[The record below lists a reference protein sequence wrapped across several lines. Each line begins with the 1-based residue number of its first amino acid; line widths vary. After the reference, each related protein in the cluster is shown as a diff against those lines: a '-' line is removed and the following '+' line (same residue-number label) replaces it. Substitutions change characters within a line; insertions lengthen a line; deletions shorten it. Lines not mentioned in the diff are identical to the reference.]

1 LPTFFI
7 VTAQARIYYPAMP
20 ARALSTATISFGLV
34 SIPVKLY
41 SAAESKAALAFNQI
55 HKKDGSRVKQ
65 QLISSRTGEVVP
77 REEIVKGY
85 EFAKD
90 QYVLF
95 EAEELKALEAAAT
108 HTIDI
113 TEFLKAEQVERRYLD
128 KVYYLGTDKGG
139 ARAYKLLAQVLVD
152 TGRIA
157 IGKYAARGKQY
168 LVMVRPMEN
177 GLVME
182 QLHYPDE
189 LRAFSEVPIED
200 ATLKPAELKLATQ
213 LVEQAASDEFKPE
226 TYKDEVRER
235 MLALI
240 QRKVEGEDITLA
252 PMHEPE
258 HKIIDIMEALKASL
272 AAGKKPAQAA
282 DDAGRDAGENKA
294 ASKPKVAAKKRA
306 AK

>member
-1 LPTFFI
+1 
-7 VTAQARIYYPAMP
+7 MP

-55 HKKDGSRVKQ
+55 HKKDGARVKQ
-65 QLISSRTGEVVP
+65 QLISSRSGEVVP

-113 TEFLKAEQVERRYLD
+113 TEFLQGRAGRAALSRQGLLPRHRQGRRARLQAARA
-128 KVYYLGTDKGG
+128 G
-139 ARAYKLLAQVLVD
+139 ARSTPAAS
-152 TGRIA
+152 R

-177 GLVME
+177 GLVDGAAA
-182 QLHYPDE
+182 LSR
-189 LRAFSEVPIED
+189 RAARVQRGAD
-200 ATLKPAELKLATQ
+200 RGRH
-213 LVEQAASDEFKPE
+213 ASSRPSSSS
-226 TYKDEVRER
+226 RR
-235 MLALI
+235 
-240 QRKVEGEDITLA
+240 
-252 PMHEPE
+252 
-258 HKIIDIMEALKASL
+258 SSS
-272 AAGKKPAQAA
+272 
-282 DDAGRDAGENKA
+282 
-294 ASKPKVAAKKRA
+294 SKPPATSSSPRTTRTKCASACWR
-306 AK
+306 

>member
-1 LPTFFI
+1 
-7 VTAQARIYYPAMP
+7 MP

-41 SAAESKAALAFNQI
+41 SAAESKAALSFNQI
-55 HKKDGSRVKQ
+55 HKKDGARVKQ

-77 REEIVKGY
+77 REDIVKGY

-95 EAEELKALEAAAT
+95 EAEELKALEAQAT

-113 TEFLKAEQVERRYLD
+113 TEFLKAEQIERRYLD

-152 TGRIA
+152 TGRVA

-200 ATLKPAELKLATQ
+200 ATLKPAEIKLATQ

-226 TYKDEVRER
+226 SYKDEVRER

-252 PMHEPE
+252 PTAEPE

-272 AAGKKPAQAA
+272 AAGKKPAQATA
-282 DDAGRDAGENKA
+282 DEKPAPA
-294 ASKPKVAAKKRA
+294 AKPRAAAKKRA

>member
-1 LPTFFI
+1 
-7 VTAQARIYYPAMP
+7 MP

-65 QLISSRTGEVVP
+65 QLISSRTGEIVP
-77 REEIVKGY
+77 REDIVKGY

-95 EAEELKALEAAAT
+95 EAEELKSLEAVAT

-128 KVYYLGTDKGG
+128 KVYYLGTEKGG

-152 TGRIA
+152 TGRVA

-189 LRAFSEVPIED
+189 LRSFSEVPIED
-200 ATLKPAELKLATQ
+200 ATVKPAELKLATQ
-213 LVEQAASDEFKPE
+213 LVEQAATDEFHPE
-226 TYKDEVRER
+226 QYKDEVRER
-235 MLALI
+235 MMSLI
-240 QRKVEGEDITLA
+240 ERKIEGEDITLTPTA
-252 PMHEPE
+252 EPE
-258 HKIIDIMEALKASL
+258 HKIIDIMAALKASL

-282 DDAGRDAGENKA
+282 EAAEKKPAKA
-294 ASKPKVAAKKRA
+294 KAPAKKRA

>member
-1 LPTFFI
+1 
-7 VTAQARIYYPAMP
+7 MP

-41 SAAESKAALAFNQI
+41 SAAESKAALSFNQI
-55 HKKDGSRVKQ
+55 HKKDGARVKQ
-65 QLISSRTGEVVP
+65 QLVSSRSGEVVP

-139 ARAYKLLAQVLVD
+139 ARAYKLLAQVLID

-189 LRAFSEVPIED
+189 LRSFSEVPIED

-213 LVEQAASDEFKPE
+213 LVEQAASNEFQPE
-226 TYKDEVRER
+226 LYKDEVRER

-252 PMHEPE
+252 PTAEPE

-282 DDAGRDAGENKA
+282 ADENKTA
-294 ASKPKVAAKKRA
+294 AKPKAAAKKRA

>member
-1 LPTFFI
+1 
-7 VTAQARIYYPAMP
+7 MP
-20 ARALSTATISFGLV
+20 ARAISTATISFGLV

-55 HKKDGSRVKQ
+55 HKKDGARVKQ
-65 QLISSRTGEVVP
+65 QLISSRSGEVVP

-128 KVYYLGTDKGG
+128 KVYYLGTEKGG
-139 ARAYKLLAQVLVD
+139 ARAYKLLSQVLVD
-152 TGRIA
+152 TGRVA

-189 LRAFSEVPIED
+189 LRSFSEVPIED
-200 ATLKPAELKLATQ
+200 ATVKPAELKLATQ

-226 TYKDEVRER
+226 LYKDEVRER

-252 PMHEPE
+252 PTAEPE

-282 DDAGRDAGENKA
+282 DKKPA
-294 ASKPKVAAKKRA
+294 AKPKTAAKKRA

>member
-1 LPTFFI
+1 
-7 VTAQARIYYPAMP
+7 MP

-95 EAEELKALEAAAT
+95 EAEELKALEAAPT

-113 TEFLKAEQVERRYLD
+113 TEFLKAEQIERRYLD
-128 KVYYLGTDKGG
+128 KVYYLGTEKGG
-139 ARAYKLLAQVLVD
+139 ARAYKLLAQVLVE
-152 TGRIA
+152 TGRVA

-189 LRAFSEVPIED
+189 LRSFSEVPIED
-200 ATLKPAELKLATQ
+200 AIVKPAELKLATQ
-213 LVEQAASDEFKPE
+213 LVEQAASEAFNPE
-226 TYKDEVRER
+226 SYKDEVRER

-252 PMHEPE
+252 PTAEPE

-282 DDAGRDAGENKA
+282 ADEKKA
-294 ASKPKVAAKKRA
+294 AAKPKAAAKKRA

>member
-1 LPTFFI
+1 
-7 VTAQARIYYPAMP
+7 MP

-65 QLISSRTGEVVP
+65 QLISARSGEVVP

-113 TEFLKAEQVERRYLD
+113 TEFLKAEQIDRRYLD
-128 KVYYLGTDKGG
+128 KVYYLGTEKGG

-152 TGRIA
+152 TGRVA

-200 ATLKPAELKLATQ
+200 ATVKPAELKLATQ
-213 LVEQAASDEFKPE
+213 LVEQAASEEFKPE
-226 TYKDEVRER
+226 SYKDEVRER

-252 PMHEPE
+252 PTAEPE

-282 DDAGRDAGENKA
+282 DDKKVTADRPKA
-294 ASKPKVAAKKRA
+294 AAKKRA

>member
-1 LPTFFI
+1 
-7 VTAQARIYYPAMP
+7 
-20 ARALSTATISFGLV
+20 
-34 SIPVKLY
+34 
-41 SAAESKAALAFNQI
+41 
-55 HKKDGSRVKQ
+55 
-65 QLISSRTGEVVP
+65 
-77 REEIVKGY
+77 
-85 EFAKD
+85 
-90 QYVLF
+90 
-95 EAEELKALEAAAT
+95 
-108 HTIDI
+108 
-113 TEFLKAEQVERRYLD
+113 
-128 KVYYLGTDKGG
+128 
-139 ARAYKLLAQVLVD
+139 VLVD

-189 LRAFSEVPIED
+189 LRSFSEVPVED
-200 ATLKPAELKLATQ
+200 AELKPAELKLATQ

-226 TYKDEVRER
+226 LYKDEVRER

-252 PMHEPE
+252 PTAEPE

-272 AAGKKPAQAA
+272 AAGNSRKPAQAA
-282 DDAGRDAGENKA
+282 DDAGRDARGRATLGAVAEKKTA
-294 ASKPKVAAKKRA
+294 VKPKAAAKKRA

>member
-1 LPTFFI
+1 
-7 VTAQARIYYPAMP
+7 MP
-20 ARALSTATISFGLV
+20 ARALSAATISFGLV

-77 REEIVKGY
+77 RDEIVKGY

-113 TEFLKAEQVERRYLD
+113 TEFLKAEQIERRYLD

-139 ARAYKLLAQVLVD
+139 ARAYKLLAQVLLD
-152 TGRIA
+152 TGRVA

-168 LVMVRPMEN
+168 LVMVRPMEK

-200 ATLKPAELKLATQ
+200 ATVKPAELKLATQ

-226 TYKDEVRER
+226 SYKDEVRER

-240 QRKVEGEDITLA
+240 ERKVEGEDITLA
-252 PMHEPE
+252 PMPEPE

-282 DDAGRDAGENKA
+282 AEDKKA
-294 ASKPKVAAKKRA
+294 AAKPKPAAKKRA

>member
-1 LPTFFI
+1 
-7 VTAQARIYYPAMP
+7 
-20 ARALSTATISFGLV
+20 V

-41 SAAESKAALAFNQI
+41 SAAESKAALSFNQI
-55 HKKDGSRVKQ
+55 HKKDGARVKQ
-65 QLISSRTGEVVP
+65 QLISSRTGDVVP

-95 EAEELKALEAAAT
+95 EPEELKALEAAAT

-113 TEFLKAEQVERRYLD
+113 VEFLQADQIERRYLD

-139 ARAYKLLAQVLVD
+139 ARAYKLLAMVLVE

-157 IGKYAARGKQY
+157 LGKYAARGKQY

-189 LRAFSEVPIED
+189 LRSFAEVPVED
-200 ATLKPAELKLATQ
+200 ASVKPAELKLATQ
-213 LVEQAASDEFKPE
+213 LVEQAASEQFRPE
-226 TYKDEVRER
+226 DYKDEVRER

-252 PMHEPE
+252 PTAEPE

-272 AAGKKPAQAA
+272 AAGASRKPAQPVEKKPA
-282 DDAGRDAGENKA
+282 RPKA
-294 ASKPKVAAKKRA
+294 AAKKRA

>member
-1 LPTFFI
+1 
-7 VTAQARIYYPAMP
+7 MP

-55 HKKDGSRVKQ
+55 HKKDGARVKQ
-65 QLISSRTGEVVP
+65 QLISSRSGEVVP

-128 KVYYLGTDKGG
+128 KVYYLGTEKGG

-152 TGRIA
+152 TGRVA

-200 ATLKPAELKLATQ
+200 ATVKPAELKLATQ

-226 TYKDEVRER
+226 LYKDEVRER

-252 PMHEPE
+252 PTAEPE

-282 DDAGRDAGENKA
+282 AEDKKTA
-294 ASKPKVAAKKRA
+294 AKPKAAAKKRA

>member
-1 LPTFFI
+1 
-7 VTAQARIYYPAMP
+7 MP

-41 SAAESKAALAFNQI
+41 SGAEPKSALSFNQI
-55 HKKDGSRVKQ
+55 DKKDGSRIKQ
-65 QLISSRTGEVVP
+65 QLVNPRSGEVVP

-85 EFAKD
+85 EFAKG

-95 EAEELKALEAAAT
+95 EPEELKALEAAAT

-113 TEFLKAEQVERRYLD
+113 VEFLKADQIERQYLD

-139 ARAYKLLAQVLVD
+139 ARAYKLLAQALTE
-152 TGRIA
+152 TGRIG

-168 LVMVRPMEN
+168 LVMVRPMGN

-189 LRAFSEVPIED
+189 LRSFAEVPIEE
-200 ATLKPAELKLATQ
+200 ATVKPAELKLATQ
-213 LVEQAASDEFKPE
+213 LIEQAASDKFAPE
-226 TYKDEVRER
+226 NYRDEVRER
-235 MLALI
+235 MLELI
-240 QRKVEGEDITLA
+240 QRKVEGEDITVA
-252 PMHEPE
+252 PTAEPE

-272 AAGKKPAQAA
+272 AAGHSRKPAQQAEPSA
-282 DDAGRDAGENKA
+282 EKKA
-294 ASKPKVAAKKRA
+294 AKPKPAAKKRA
-306 AK
+306 AAK

>member
-1 LPTFFI
+1 
-7 VTAQARIYYPAMP
+7 MP

-95 EAEELKALEAAAT
+95 EAEELKALEATAT

-113 TEFLKAEQVERRYLD
+113 TEFLKAEQIERRYLE
-128 KVYYLGTDKGG
+128 KVYYLGTEKGG

-152 TGRIA
+152 TGRVA

-200 ATLKPAELKLATQ
+200 AEVKPAELKLATQ

-226 TYKDEVRER
+226 SYKDEVRDR

-240 QRKVEGEDITLA
+240 ERKVEGEDITLA
-252 PMHEPE
+252 PAAEPE

-282 DDAGRDAGENKA
+282 GDEQKA
-294 ASKPKVAAKKRA
+294 AAKPKAAAKKRA

>member
-1 LPTFFI
+1 
-7 VTAQARIYYPAMP
+7 MP
-20 ARALSTATISFGLV
+20 ARALSSATISFGLV

-41 SAAESKAALAFNQI
+41 SAAESKSAVSFNQI

-65 QLISSRTGEVVP
+65 QLISSRTGDVVP

-85 EFAKD
+85 EFAKN

-95 EAEELKALEAAAT
+95 EPEELKALEATAT

-113 TEFLKAEQVERRYLD
+113 VEFLTADQIERRYLD
-128 KVYYLGTDKGG
+128 KVYYLGPDKGG
-139 ARAYKLLAQVLVD
+139 ARAYKLLGLALQD
-152 TGRIA
+152 TGRVA
-157 IGKYAARGKQY
+157 LGKYAARGKQY

-189 LRAFSEVPIED
+189 LRAFSEVPIDD
-200 ATLKPAELKLATQ
+200 AQVKPAELKLATQ
-213 LVEQAASDEFKPE
+213 LVEQAASDEFVPE
-226 TYKDEVRER
+226 HYKDEVRER

-240 QRKVEGEDITLA
+240 QRKVEGEDISIEPTA
-252 PMHEPE
+252 EPE

-272 AAGKKPAQAA
+272 AAGGLRKPAQQAE
-282 DDAGRDAGENKA
+282 D
-294 ASKPKVAAKKRA
+294 KPAKKKPAAKKRA

>member
-1 LPTFFI
+1 
-7 VTAQARIYYPAMP
+7 MP

-65 QLISSRTGEVVP
+65 QLISSRSGEIVP

-113 TEFLKAEQVERRYLD
+113 TEFLKAEQIERRYLD
-128 KVYYLGTDKGG
+128 KVYYLGTEKGG

-152 TGRIA
+152 TGRVA

-200 ATLKPAELKLATQ
+200 ATVKPAELKLATQ

-226 TYKDEVRER
+226 SYKDEVRER

-240 QRKVEGEDITLA
+240 QRKVEGEDITIA
-252 PMHEPE
+252 PTAEPE

-282 DDAGRDAGENKA
+282 ADEKKA
-294 ASKPKVAAKKRA
+294 QPKPKAAAKKRA

>member
-1 LPTFFI
+1 
-7 VTAQARIYYPAMP
+7 MP

-41 SAAESKAALAFNQI
+41 SSAESQSAISFNQI

-65 QLISSRTGEVVP
+65 QLVSARTGDVVP

-85 EFAKD
+85 EFSKG

-113 TEFLKAEQVERRYLD
+113 VEFVAASQVDRQYLD
-128 KVYYLGTDKGG
+128 KVYYLGPDKGG
-139 ARAYKLLAQVLVD
+139 ARAYKLMTEALRE
-152 TGRIA
+152 TGRA
-157 IGKYAARGKQY
+157 ALGKYAARGKQY

-177 GLVME
+177 GLAME
-182 QLHYPDE
+182 QLHYPQE

-200 ATLKPAELKLATQ
+200 VAVKPAELKLAKELIAQGTS
-213 LVEQAASDEFKPE
+213 EQFVPE
-226 TYKDEVRER
+226 SYKDEVRER
-235 MLALI
+235 MLELI
-240 QRKVEGEDITLA
+240 QRKVEGEDITIA
-252 PMHEPE
+252 PTAEPE

-272 AAGKKPAQAA
+272 AAGKKPAQQAPEA
-282 DDAGRDAGENKA
+282 P
-294 ASKPKVAAKKRA
+294 SKKKPAAKKRS

>member
-1 LPTFFI
+1 
-7 VTAQARIYYPAMP
+7 MP

-41 SAAESKAALAFNQI
+41 SSAESQSAISFNQI

-65 QLISSRTGEVVP
+65 QLVSARTGDVVP

-85 EFAKD
+85 EFSKG

-113 TEFLKAEQVERRYLD
+113 VEFVAASQVDRQYLD
-128 KVYYLGTDKGG
+128 KVYYLGPDKGG
-139 ARAYKLLAQVLVD
+139 ARAYKLMTEALRE
-152 TGRIA
+152 TGRA
-157 IGKYAARGKQY
+157 ALGKYAARGKQY

-177 GLVME
+177 GLAME
-182 QLHYPDE
+182 QLHYPQE

-200 ATLKPAELKLATQ
+200 VTVKPAELKLAKELIAQGTS
-213 LVEQAASDEFKPE
+213 EQFVPE
-226 TYKDEVRER
+226 SYKDEVRER
-235 MLALI
+235 MLELI
-240 QRKVEGEDITLA
+240 QRKVEGEDITIA
-252 PMHEPE
+252 PTAEPE

-272 AAGKKPAQAA
+272 AAGKKPAQQAPEA
-282 DDAGRDAGENKA
+282 P
-294 ASKPKVAAKKRA
+294 SKKKPAAKKRS

>member
-1 LPTFFI
+1 
-7 VTAQARIYYPAMP
+7 MP

-41 SAAESKAALAFNQI
+41 SAAESKAALTFNQI
-55 HKKDGSRVKQ
+55 HKKDGARVKQ

-95 EAEELKALEAAAT
+95 EAEELKSLEAVAT

-128 KVYYLGTDKGG
+128 KVYYLGTEKGG
-139 ARAYKLLAQVLVD
+139 ARAYRLLAQVLVD
-152 TGRIA
+152 TGRVA

-200 ATLKPAELKLATQ
+200 ADVKPAELKLATQ
-213 LVEQAASDEFKPE
+213 LVEQAASDRFKPE
-226 TYKDEVRER
+226 SYKDEVRER

-252 PMHEPE
+252 PTAEPE

-272 AAGKKPAQAA
+272 AAGNSRKPAQAA
-282 DDAGRDAGENKA
+282 DEKKTA
-294 ASKPKVAAKKRA
+294 AKPKPAAKKRA

>member
-1 LPTFFI
+1 
-7 VTAQARIYYPAMP
+7 
-20 ARALSTATISFGLV
+20 LSAATISFGLV

-41 SAAESKAALAFNQI
+41 SAAEPKSAVSFNQV
-55 HKKDGSRVKQ
+55 HRKDGARVKQ

-113 TEFLKAEQVERRYLD
+113 VEFLKAEQIERRYLD
-128 KVYYLGTDKGG
+128 RVYYLGTDKGG
-139 ARAYKLLAQVLVD
+139 ARAYKLLAQVLID

-157 IGKYAARGKQY
+157 LGKYAARGKQY
-168 LVMVRPMEN
+168 LVMVRPLEN
-177 GLVME
+177 GLVLE

-200 ATLKPAELKLATQ
+200 ATVKPAELKLATQ
-213 LVEQAASDEFKPE
+213 LVEQAASDEFHPE
-226 TYKDEVRER
+226 RYKDEVRER

-240 QRKVEGEDITLA
+240 QRKVEGEDITQA
-252 PMHEPE
+252 PAAEPE
-258 HKIIDIMEALKASL
+258 HKIIDIMAALKASL
-272 AAGKKPAQAA
+272 AAGKKPAQPAQP
-282 DDAGRDAGENKA
+282 AGEKKPAKA
-294 ASKPKVAAKKRA
+294 KPAAKKRSV
-306 AK
+306 K

>member
-1 LPTFFI
+1 
-7 VTAQARIYYPAMP
+7 MP

-65 QLISSRTGEVVP
+65 QLISSRSGEVVP

-95 EAEELKALEAAAT
+95 EPEELKALEAAAT

-113 TEFLKAEQVERRYLD
+113 VEFLKAEQIDRRYLD
-128 KVYYLGTDKGG
+128 KVYYLGTEKGG

-152 TGRIA
+152 TKRIA
-157 IGKYAARGKQY
+157 LGKYAARGKQY

-189 LRAFSEVPIED
+189 LRSFAEVPIED
-200 ATLKPAELKLATQ
+200 AAVKPAELKLATQ
-213 LVEQAASDEFKPE
+213 LIEQAASDKFKPE
-226 TYKDEVRER
+226 SYRDEVRER
-235 MLALI
+235 MLELI
-240 QRKVEGEDITLA
+240 QRKVDGEDITIA
-252 PMHEPE
+252 PTAEPE

-272 AAGKKPAQAA
+272 AAGHARKPAQQAETAA
-282 DDAGRDAGENKA
+282 EKKA
-294 ASKPKVAAKKRA
+294 AKPTKLVAKKRA
-306 AK
+306 AAK

>member
-1 LPTFFI
+1 
-7 VTAQARIYYPAMP
+7 MP

-41 SAAESKAALAFNQI
+41 SAAESKAALSFNQI
-55 HKKDGSRVKQ
+55 HKKDGARVKQ
-65 QLISSRTGEVVP
+65 QLISSRSGEVVP

-95 EAEELKALEAAAT
+95 EPEELKALEAAAT

-152 TGRIA
+152 TGRVA

-189 LRAFSEVPIED
+189 LRSFSEVPIED
-200 ATLKPAELKLATQ
+200 ATLKPAEVKLATQ
-213 LVEQAASDEFKPE
+213 LVEQAASDEFRPE
-226 TYKDEVRER
+226 NYKDEVRER

-252 PMHEPE
+252 PTAEPE

-282 DDAGRDAGENKA
+282 ADKKPA
-294 ASKPKVAAKKRA
+294 AKPKAAAKKRA

>member
-1 LPTFFI
+1 
-7 VTAQARIYYPAMP
+7 MP

-41 SAAESKAALAFNQI
+41 SAAESKAALSFNQI
-55 HKKDGSRVKQ
+55 HKKDGARVKQ
-65 QLISSRTGEVVP
+65 QLVSSRSGEVVP

-113 TEFLKAEQVERRYLD
+113 TEFLKAEQIERRYLD

-157 IGKYAARGKQY
+157 LGKYAARGKQY

-189 LRAFSEVPIED
+189 LRSFSEVPIEE
-200 ATLKPAELKLATQ
+200 ATLKPAEVKLATQ

-226 TYKDEVRER
+226 SYKDEVRER

-252 PMHEPE
+252 PTAEPE

-272 AAGKKPAQAA
+272 AAGKKPAQSAA
-282 DDAGRDAGENKA
+282 EDNKA
-294 ASKPKVAAKKRA
+294 AVKPKAAAKKRA

>member
-1 LPTFFI
+1 
-7 VTAQARIYYPAMP
+7 MS

-41 SAAESKAALAFNQI
+41 SAAESKAALSFNQI
-55 HKKDGSRVKQ
+55 HKKDGARVKQ

-113 TEFLKAEQVERRYLD
+113 VEFLHADQIERRYLD

-139 ARAYKLLAQVLVD
+139 ARAYKLLSMVLVE

-157 IGKYAARGKQY
+157 LGKYAARGKQY

-189 LRAFSEVPIED
+189 LRSFAEVPVED
-200 ATLKPAELKLATQ
+200 ASVKPAELKLAMQ
-213 LVEQAASDEFKPE
+213 LVEQAASEQFKPDV
-226 TYKDEVRER
+226 YKDEVRER

-252 PMHEPE
+252 PTAEPE

-272 AAGKKPAQAA
+272 AAGNSRKPAQPAEKKPAKT
-282 DDAGRDAGENKA
+282 KA
-294 ASKPKVAAKKRA
+294 AAKKRA